1 MDLEKLVALGEK
13 MGLSGAE
20 LRKWVSQ
27 KEKEA
32 VERERLAAE
41 KAKEEKTAELE
52 RERLAVERAKAEKEA
67 ELERE
72 RLAAERAKEEKAAEL
87 ERERLAAERAREER
101 EAKERQLKEEREA
114 KERQL
119 KEEREQQL
127 KLELEREKLAAERA
141 REEREAEMA
150 ERERQRQHE
159 IELERLRLQQR
170 NETPVQARVESSE
183 REDHGFRL
191 NPSKLLV
198 AFDERKD
205 DLDAYLHRFET
216 IARSQNWPEQQ
227 WATALSTCLSGEAL
241 SVYGRLTPTDAA
253 NYAKV
258 KAALLKRFRFTV
270 EGFRDRFRTGKP
282 ADGETATQYAA
293 RLCHYFDRW
302 IELSGTAQEYEELRE
317 LLIREQFLT
326 SCHPSLSLYLKERR
340 AKSLEDMLELADQF
354 LEAQGGTNLAKV
366 KKEGP
371 EDSKK
376 SAPEEKKH
384 APEKIP
390 RCFLCNR
397 VGHRASHCRTNFTS
411 PTTVK
416 CFKCGQTGHK
426 ADACRNGVSQTHQV
440 SCVQAA
446 PKSDNNAVT
455 DGFVELKNG
464 EKIPIVG
471 AVMSKQPTGVTK
483 GMPTLP
489 GKIAGKK
496 ITVLRDTGSS
506 TVIVRK
512 NLVRER
518 ELTGRTKPVCLID
531 RTVRMLPEAE
541 IEVETPYFSGK
552 VTALCM
558 TTPLYDLVI
567 GNIDGARGPSD
578 PECLGEDP
586 KIEPSP
592 TQRPRDTVEEHPVT
606 GLTRAQ
612 GEAAAQETAKE
623 KTIVSNKFT
632 GRATGRT
639 SARPQPTDSVKETE
653 LARRAKCRGII
664 KRVNKQTGPVECN
677 DALTV
682 SEETTMAETTPQI
695 SSLERARR
703 KRTWKHK
710 KRSSEHRKRG
720 RKRCSK
726 YSG

>member
-20 LRKWVSQ
+20 LRKWVTQ
-27 KEKEA
+27 KEKEEK
-32 VERERLAAE
+32 ER
-41 KAKEEKTAELE
+41 AKEEKAAELE
-52 RERLAVERAKAEKEA
+52 KERLAVERAKAEKEA
-67 ELERE
+67 EVERE

-87 ERERLAAERAREER
+87 ERERLAAARE
-101 EAKERQLKEEREA
+101 KEEREA

-141 REEREAEMA
+141 REEREARERQLKEEREAEMA

-253 NYAKV
+253 NYARV

-302 IELSGTAQEYEELRE
+302 IELSGTAQEYDELRE

-326 SCHPSLSLYLKERR
+326 SCHPSLSLYLKERK
-340 AKSLEDMLELADQF
+340 ADSLEDMLELADQF
-354 LEAQGGTNLAKV
+354 LEAQGGTNLARV
-366 KKEGP
+366 KKDCP
-371 EDSKK
+371 DDSKK
-376 SAPEEKKH
+376 LAPEEKKR
-384 APEKIP
+384 APESIP

-397 VGHRASHCRTNFTS
+397 VGHRAKNCRTIFTS
-411 PTTVK
+411 PTAVK

-471 AVMSKQPTGVTK
+471 AVMSKQPTGVTE

-506 TVIVRK
+506 TVIVRR

-606 GLTRAQ
+606 ELTRAQ

-623 KTIVSNKFT
+623 KTIVSNQFT
-632 GRATGRT
+632 GRATGLT
-639 SARPQPTDSVKETE
+639 SARPQPTDSEKETE
-653 LARRAKCRGII
+653 LASRAKCRGII

-710 KRSSEHRKRG
+710 KRSSEHRKKG